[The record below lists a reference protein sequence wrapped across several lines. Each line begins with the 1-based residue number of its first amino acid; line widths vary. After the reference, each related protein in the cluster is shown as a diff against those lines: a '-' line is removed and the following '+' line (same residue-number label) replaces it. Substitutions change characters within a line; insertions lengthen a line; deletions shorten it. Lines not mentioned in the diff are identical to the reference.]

1 MHVLLLLL
9 LTGSTSAASPESIA
23 GSTSTSED
31 MRIVS
36 LESFKRE
43 LKRRSSFSFA
53 VMDMLKTDAVTKLCF
68 LQV

>member
-1 MHVLLLLL
+1 MCIPLLSST
-9 LTGSTSAASPESIA
+9 TGTASPESIS
-23 GSTSTSED
+23 GSNTSED

-68 LQV
+68 LQVYTE